1 MYQPLRDI
9 KFAGVKKVAGTI
21 LLLLY
26 VTITSGVIVNIH
38 NCMGMV
44 RSVTFG
50 HEKDDACSTCGMKD
64 KKGCC
69 NTEHKFI
76 KVQDVHKM
84 PVASVLPDLS
94 PTEVHSSFNIY
105 SYRPIPLTVDLAIYS
120 NGPPDITSSEIYL
133 LNRVFRI

>member
-1 MYQPLRDI
+1 M
-9 KFAGVKKVAGTI
+9 
-21 LLLLY
+21 LLY

-44 RSVTFG
+44 RSISFG
-50 HEKDDACSTCGMKD
+50 HEKDDACSTCGMKE

-84 PVASVLPDLS
+84 PVASALPDLS
-94 PTEVHSSFNIY
+94 PTEVHSSFPIY
-105 SYRPIPLTVDLAIYS
+105 SSRPIPVTLDLAIYS
-120 NGPPDITSSEIYL
+120 NGPPDIPSSEIYL